1 MQSALTCRLTFGNI
15 LPGLPVPGT
24 PAFVEL
30 CRELKRFGF
39 SADKFSLETPSTKL
53 SDVRVTIGLL
63 QDSVT
68 LRVQYEWL
76 ELVVPTLVQGQVDS
90 LPDIINTTLGALALL
105 DPDAGKCNLVVQSV
119 AHLRLDSL
127 DPGVYIS
134 EHLAGGDASYK
145 PDAFAFNLVS
155 CGDVI
160 RQQGRIVIAVSA
172 IFPGS
177 VFVDYVAEYAN
188 PQFTADTVNAMRID
202 YFERLALLGLA
213 ENKGEEEK

>member
-1 MQSALTCRLTFGNI
+1 
-15 LPGLPVPGT
+15 
-24 PAFVEL
+24 
-30 CRELKRFGF
+30 
-39 SADKFSLETPSTKL
+39 
-53 SDVRVTIGLL
+53 
-63 QDSVT
+63 
-68 LRVQYEWL
+68 
-76 ELVVPTLVQGQVDS
+76 VVPTLVQGQVDS